1 MIEIDGEQRAVR
13 AFAPVPIV
21 LAAAAGSLDGA
32 GLSAFGGVVAGA
44 MTGNLVSL
52 GVGLGDATWSA
63 LTPACS
69 ALGGYL
75 LGLVT
80 GTAAA
85 GLSARRLPWPGAIGA
100 ALALELVALSVF
112 SIVWVLGGP
121 AHTVA
126 AEPVIALAAG
136 AMGIQAATLRRVG
149 KAGTPTNY
157 FTGVVT
163 NWVCGMVDPAGRQWN
178 LGAGARLLSFVLA
191 AAAAVVVHRAAPV
204 LVIAIPV
211 SLVASATVISAVAA
225 RSRRPAAVRPTRQ
238 LATARAG
245 LPQPGGRAV

>member
-13 AFAPVPIV
+13 VFAAVPIV

-32 GLSAFGGVVAGA
+32 GLSAFGSVVASA
-44 MTGNLVSL
+44 MTGNFVSL

-69 ALGGYL
+69 ALSGYV

-85 GLSARRLPWPGAIGA
+85 GLSARRLSWPGAIGA
-100 ALALELVALSVF
+100 TLGLEVVVLSVF
-112 SIVWVLGGP
+112 GIVWVLSGP
-121 AHTVA
+121 AHSAA
-126 AEPVIALAAG
+126 AEPVIALAAV

-149 KAGTPTNY
+149 QAGTPTNY

-163 NWVCGMVDPAGRQWN
+163 NWVCGMVDPAGRRWN
-178 LGAGARLLSFVLA
+178 LGAGARIASFVLA
-191 AAAAVVVHRAAPV
+191 AATAVAVHRVAPV
-204 LVIAIPV
+204 LVIIIPV

-225 RSRRPAAVRPTRQ
+225 RSRRPASVRPTRQ
-238 LATARAG
+238 PATAQTG
-245 LPQPGGRAV
+245 VLQPGGRAA